1 VQTTIYAVIF
11 YAATVLF
18 AGGLL
23 LRIYQYAKTPAP
35 LKVAATPAPITK
47 AGAAFRVLRE
57 VVVFESLYKSNKW
70 IWLFGI
76 AFHGAMALVLFRH
89 VRYFIHQVPLPVQLA
104 QPFGIYAGFAMVAA
118 LLALWVRRVTIAR
131 VRYISDAFDHLI
143 LLLLILIGG
152 SGLAMKFVMR
162 TDIVAVKGF
171 FLGLMAFDIQP
182 LPADPILLA
191 HLAFVAL
198 LMAVFPFSKLL
209 HAPGVFF
216 SPSRNQADNPRE
228 VRYAPARASAAKA

>member
-11 YAATVLF
+11 YAATALF

-23 LRIYQYAKTPAP
+23 LRIVQYARTPVP
-35 LKVAATPAPITK
+35 LKVAATPAPTTRV
-47 AGAAFRVLRE
+47 GAAFRVLRE
-57 VVVFESLYKSNKW
+57 VTIFESLYKSNKW

-76 AFHGAMALVLFRH
+76 VFHGALLLVLFRH
-89 VRYFIHQVPLPVQLA
+89 VRYFMLHVPLPVELA

-118 LLALWVRRVTIAR
+118 LLALWVRRVVIAR
-131 VRYISDAFDHLI
+131 VRYISDPFDHLI
-143 LLLLILIGG
+143 LLLLILIGA
-152 SGLAMKFVMR
+152 SGLAMKFLVR

-171 FLGLMAFDIQP
+171 FMGLMAFDLQP
-182 LPADPILLA
+182 LPADPVLLV
-191 HLAFVAL
+191 HLGLVAV
-198 LMAVFPFSKLL
+198 LMAVFPFSKML

-228 VRYAPARASAAKA
+228 RRYAPARSVAAKA